1 MNKFTIK
8 SENKRYYFFWKGNG
22 TIDDPRTYVCYFT
35 NVRHATKVFIF
46 LNKYH
51 SEDIVSPTSLA
62 AYIANR
68 VNSDEKI
75 NVIFTI

>member
-1 MNKFTIK
+1 MNTFTIK
-8 SENKRYYFFWKGNG
+8 SENKRHYLVWTGAG
-22 TIDDPRTYVCYFT
+22 TIEDPRTYVCYFT
-35 NVRHATKVFIF
+35 NKKHAVKVFNF
-46 LNKYH
+46 LNQYH
-51 SEDIVSPTSLA
+51 SKDIVSPSSLA